1 MTEDAGIVTKKETS
15 RTKNRCNK
23 CISQLE
29 KELQKTEPD
38 DIAVEELLEHLEQ
51 KFECL
56 KIVDKECEPLYS
68 PTEIDKEIEAVE
80 QYFDK
85 IVTWRFEQET
95 TRKKIINLSQ
105 ILTHYY
111 KNN

>member
-1 MTEDAGIVTKKETS
+1 EHLMTALCRCELRNCYKKKRAVLRTAVT
-15 RTKNRCNK
+15 K

-38 DIAVEELLEHLEQ
+38 DIAVEELLLEHLEQ

-85 IVTWRFEQET
+85 IVTWRF
-95 TRKKIINLSQ
+95 RAKKQLG
-105 ILTHYY
+105 
-111 KNN
+111 KE